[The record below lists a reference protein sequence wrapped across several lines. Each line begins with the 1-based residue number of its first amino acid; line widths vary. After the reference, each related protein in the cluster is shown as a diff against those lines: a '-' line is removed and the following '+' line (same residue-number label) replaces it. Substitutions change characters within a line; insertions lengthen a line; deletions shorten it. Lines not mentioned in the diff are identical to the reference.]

1 MSFLTTIRPI
11 TMFIRQLALLNFKN
25 IRQAE
30 ISFSPK
36 INCLI
41 GPNGS
46 GKTNILDAVYF
57 LSYCKSHNVN
67 IDSQCITHD
76 EDFFVLQGTYHI
88 EPDGEDHIY
97 CGLKRNRK
105 KQFKRN
111 QKEYSRLSDHIGRL
125 PLVFVSP
132 NDQAL
137 IAGGSEDRRRFIDS
151 IISQYDHEYLQ
162 FLIRYNTAL
171 QQRNALLKQN
181 ELPSAELFEIWEQ
194 QMHDLGSEIFC
205 RRRDFMVQF
214 IPLFQEYYRFLSNEH
229 ETVSLAYQSQLTD
242 ISLVNLLKEKRLR
255 DHYLGFTTSGIHRD
269 DLEMSIGSYPIRRVG
284 SQGQNKTFLIALKLA
299 QFSFLKKAA
308 QSTPLL
314 LFDDIFDKLDAER
327 VRQIIQLV
335 SEDNFGQIFITDT
348 NREHIDD
355 ILSHMQQDSL
365 IFHVEN
371 GEVKTP

>member
-1 MSFLTTIRPI
+1 MSFFDNNSSYYDVYQATCTS
-11 TMFIRQLALLNFKN
+11 QLQKYTA
-25 IRQAE
+25 
-30 ISFSPK
+30 
-36 INCLI
+36 
-41 GPNGS
+41 S
-46 GKTNILDAVYF
+46 GNILFTEDQLSHWSQRIGQDQHIGCRLF
-57 LSYCKSHNVN
+57 SSYCKSHNVN

-194 QMHDLGSEIFC
+194 QMHDLGSEIF
-205 RRRDFMVQF
+205 
-214 IPLFQEYYRFLSNEH
+214 LS
-229 ETVSLAYQSQLTD
+229 TQ
-242 ISLVNLLKEKRLR
+242 
-255 DHYLGFTTSGIHRD
+255 GFHGSIH
-269 DLEMSIGSYPIRRVG
+269 SSFSRV
-284 SQGQNKTFLIALKLA
+284 LP
-299 QFSFLKKAA
+299 FSFERARDCIVGLSVTVNRYLIGQLIEGEA
-308 QSTPLL
+308 STRPLSR
-314 LFDDIFDKLDAER
+314 IHHER
-327 VRQIIQLV
+327 
-335 SEDNFGQIFITDT
+335 
-348 NREHIDD
+348 
-355 ILSHMQQDSL
+355 DS
-365 IFHVEN
+365 
-371 GEVKTP
+371 P